1 MIKNREAKDEKG
13 YFGFMRSE
21 MLKYIPENANRILE
35 VGCGEGVF
43 CNALKKT
50 GREIWGIELDA
61 NSALK
66 AEKIVDKVI
75 IGSIDELISSLPK
88 MYFDCIIFNDVF
100 EHLYMPWETL
110 NKIKVI
116 LSKNGVIVSSIP
128 NFRYVN
134 NLLLNILWN
143 KDFKYNPEG
152 GIMDDT
158 HIRFF
163 TSKSI
168 IRMYEE
174 QGYEILIHEGIKP
187 CKGKFEKLSIALSFG
202 LLSDTRYKQYATVAK
217 IKSA

>member
-1 MIKNREAKDEKG
+1 MIKNRSVKNKKG

-21 MLKYIPENANRILE
+21 MLKYIPNEANKILE

-43 CNALKKT
+43 CNALKKS
-50 GREIWGIELDA
+50 GREIWGIELDR
-61 NSALK
+61 NSASK
-66 AEKIVDKVI
+66 AEKVIDKVLV
-75 IGSIDELISSLPK
+75 GSIDDLISSLPEK
-88 MYFDCIIFNDVF
+88 YFDCIIFNDVF

-110 NKIKVI
+110 SKLKNI

-134 NLLLNILWN
+134 NLLINILWN
-143 KDFKYNPEG
+143 KDFKYCPEG

-163 TSKSI
+163 TSRSI

-174 QGYEILIHEGIKP
+174 QGFEIITHEGIKP
-187 CKGKFEKLSIALSFG
+187 CKGKLERLAIVLSFG
-202 LLSDTRYKQYATVAK
+202 FLNDAKYKQYATVAK
-217 IKSA
+217 IRTT